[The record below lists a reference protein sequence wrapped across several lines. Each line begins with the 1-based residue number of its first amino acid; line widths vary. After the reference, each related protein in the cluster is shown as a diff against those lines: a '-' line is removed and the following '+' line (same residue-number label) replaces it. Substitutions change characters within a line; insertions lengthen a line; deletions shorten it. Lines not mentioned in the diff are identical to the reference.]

1 MSSAQ
6 FRIFSAAGTELE
18 SGNADAS
25 VSNGTL
31 VITAPGRPSLRV
43 PFGQITSVVEPQQF
57 SIGVTLADGTAIE
70 LSRLGAMRTQLLA
83 ELREGRASA
92 AAQASGAV
100 GDGDTFHATVRGVS
114 VEVNVFEDALLVLAD
129 GAAERIGFSF
139 VTGVAT
145 ENYSVA
151 VTLSGGSQLVVSR
164 LGWRTEELTALLN
177 ERLSQASGRTAAFL
191 GSLLPGLDPMAQR
204 ATAGLLRDGVAVPA
218 RALDA
223 IHPEISGT
231 LLQVATL
238 PDRFAAVSALA
249 RHADLAIGFKQ
260 RTSVTRPAVG
270 GTPWYDHAASPHIGQ
285 HESPGGLFGPG
296 LGGAM
301 AAGVMGGLGPGGH
314 GPGGYGPGGH
324 GAYGGYGGYGGGYGR
339 FGGYGGPFGGRYG
352 AGYGDYW
359 AYRALGGGMNVT
371 RADVAHP
378 MTARAEVRRGRLV
391 PATEDLAALTA
402 SGADPTVLAF
412 ALYSS
417 ARGRVAYEV
426 LNLPEPATFVYESDG
441 DARSVINR
449 WLDDTGFQAAAVHA
463 AGLTTAAR
471 TDPSAAL
478 LARSL
483 VAQVPHDENWQ
494 RQIADLLR

>member
-6 FRIFSAAGTELE
+6 FRIFSAAGAELE
-18 SGNADAS
+18 SGSADAS

-31 VITAPGRPSLRV
+31 VITAPGRAGLRV

-83 ELREGRASA
+83 ELRDGRAAA

-151 VTLSGGSQLVVSR
+151 VTLSGGAQLVVSR
-164 LGWRTEELTALLN
+164 LGRRTEELAALLN

-204 ATAGLLRDGVAVPA
+204 AAAGLLRDGVAVPG

-223 IHPEISGT
+223 IHPDISGT
-231 LLQVATL
+231 LLQVATS
-238 PDRFAAVSALA
+238 PGRFPAVSALA

-270 GTPWYDHAASPHIGQ
+270 GTPWHDHAATPHIGQ

-301 AAGVMGGLGPGGH
+301 GAGMMGGGM
-314 GPGGYGPGGH
+314 GPGGYG
-324 GAYGGYGGYGGGYGR
+324 GYGGYGR

-378 MTARAEVRRGRLV
+378 MTPRADVRRGRLI

-402 SGADPTVLAF
+402 SGDDPTVLAF

-441 DARSVINR
+441 DARGVINR
-449 WLDDTGFQAAAVHA
+449 WLDDAGFQAAAVHA
-463 AGLTTAAR
+463 TGLTAAAR

-478 LARSL
+478 LDRSL

>member
-6 FRIFSAAGTELE
+6 YRIFTSAGAELE
-18 SGNADAS
+18 SGSADAS
-25 VSNGTL
+25 VSDGTL
-31 VITAPGRPSLRV
+31 VITAPGQPSLRV
-43 PFGQITSVVEPQQF
+43 PFGQITSIVEPQQF

-83 ELREGRASA
+83 ELRDGRATA

-100 GDGDTFHATVRGVS
+100 GDGDTFHATARGVS
-114 VEVNVFEDALLVLAD
+114 VEIHVFEDALLVVAD

-139 VTGVAT
+139 VTAVVT
-145 ENYSVA
+145 ENYSVTI
-151 VTLSGGSQLVVSR
+151 TLSGGSQLVVSR
-164 LGWRTEELTALLN
+164 LGRRTGELAALVN

-231 LLQVATL
+231 LLRVATL
-238 PDRFAAVSALA
+238 PDRYPAVSALT

-270 GTPWYDHAASPHIGQ
+270 GTPWYDHAATPHIGG

-301 AAGVMGGLGPGGH
+301 AAGVMGGM
-314 GPGGYGPGGH
+314 GPGGYG
-324 GAYGGYGGYGGGYGR
+324 Y
-339 FGGYGGPFGGRYG
+339 GGYGGPFGGGHGAYG
-352 AGYGDYW
+352 GGFGDYW
-359 AYRALGGGMNVT
+359 AYRALGGGMNAA
-371 RADVAHP
+371 RADVAHQ
-378 MTARAEVRRGRLV
+378 MTPRADVRRGRLT
-391 PATEDLAALTA
+391 PATEDLAALTT

-412 ALYSS
+412 ALFSS
-417 ARGRVAYEV
+417 ARGRVAYDV

-441 DARSVINR
+441 DARGIINR

-463 AGLTTAAR
+463 TGLTSAAR
-471 TDPSAAL
+471 TDPSAVL
-478 LARSL
+478 LARSQ
-483 VAQVPHDENWQ
+483 VAQVPHGENWQ
-494 RQIADLLR
+494 RQIADLL

>member
-164 LGWRTEELTALLN
+164 LGRRTEELTALLN

-270 GTPWYDHAASPHIGQ
+270 GIPWYDHAASPHIGQ

-314 GPGGYGPGGH
+314 GPGGYSPGGH
-324 GAYGGYGGYGGGYGR
+324 GAYGGYGGYGGGHGR

>member
-1 MSSAQ
+1 MTAAQ
-6 FRIFSAAGTELE
+6 FRIFSAAGAELE
-18 SGNADAS
+18 SGSADAS

-83 ELREGRASA
+83 ELREGRAAA

-100 GDGDTFHATVRGVS
+100 GDGDTFHATVRGVC

-151 VTLSGGSQLVVSR
+151 LTLSGGSQLLVSR
-164 LGWRTEELTALLN
+164 LGRRTEELTALLN

-238 PDRFAAVSALA
+238 PDRFPAVSALA

-270 GTPWYDHAASPHIGQ
+270 GTPWYDHAATPHIGQ

-301 AAGVMGGLGPGGH
+301 AAGMMGGGMMGGLGPGGH
-314 GPGGYGPGGH
+314 GP
-324 GAYGGYGGYGGGYGR
+324 GGYGGGYGR

-378 MTARAEVRRGRLV
+378 MTPRADVRRGRLI

-441 DARSVINR
+441 DARGVINR

-463 AGLTTAAR
+463 AGLTAAAR

>member
-6 FRIFSAAGTELE
+6 YRIFTSAGAELE
-18 SGNADAS
+18 SGSADAS

-31 VITAPGRPSLRV
+31 VITAPGQPSLRV
-43 PFGQITSVVEPQQF
+43 PFGQITSIAEPQQF

-83 ELREGRASA
+83 ELREGRAAA

-100 GDGDTFHATVRGVS
+100 GDGDTFHATTRGVS
-114 VEVNVFEDALLVLAD
+114 VEVHVFEDALLVVAD

-139 VTGVAT
+139 VTGLVT
-145 ENYSVA
+145 ENYSVTI
-151 VTLSGGSQLVVSR
+151 TLSGGSQLVVSR
-164 LGWRTEELTALLN
+164 LGRRTGELAALLN

-218 RALDA
+218 RTLDA

-231 LLQVATL
+231 LLRVATL
-238 PDRFAAVSALA
+238 PDRYPAVSALT

-270 GTPWYDHAASPHIGQ
+270 GTPWYDHTATPHIGG

-301 AAGVMGGLGPGGH
+301 AAGVMGGMGP
-314 GPGGYGPGGH
+314 
-324 GAYGGYGGYGGGYGR
+324 GGYGGYGPGGYGR
-339 FGGYGGPFGGRYG
+339 FGGYGGPFGGGHGAYG
-352 AGYGDYW
+352 GGFGDYW
-359 AYRALGGGMNVT
+359 AYRALGGGMNAT
-371 RADVAHP
+371 RADVAHQ
-378 MTARAEVRRGRLV
+378 MTPRADVRRGRLT
-391 PATEDLAALTA
+391 PATEDLAALTS

-412 ALYSS
+412 ALFSS

-441 DARSVINR
+441 DARAVINR
-449 WLDDTGFQAAAVHA
+449 WLDDTGFQAATVHA
-463 AGLTTAAR
+463 TGLTSAAR
-471 TDPSAAL
+471 TDPSAVL
-478 LARSL
+478 LTRSQ
-483 VAQVPHDENWQ
+483 VAQVPHGENWQ
-494 RQIADLLR
+494 RQIADLL

>member
-6 FRIFSAAGTELE
+6 YRIFTSAGAELE
-18 SGNADAS
+18 SGSADAS
-25 VSNGTL
+25 VSDGTL
-31 VITAPGRPSLRV
+31 VVSVPGRASLRV
-43 PFGQITSVVEPQQF
+43 PFGQITSIVEPQQF

-70 LSRLGAMRTQLLA
+70 LSRLGPMRTQLLA
-83 ELREGRASA
+83 ELREGRAGA

-100 GDGDTFHATVRGVS
+100 GDGDTFRGTVRGVS
-114 VEVNVFEDALLVLAD
+114 VELSVFEDALLVLGD

-139 VTGVAT
+139 VTAVAT
-145 ENYSVA
+145 QDYAVT

-164 LGWRTEELTALLN
+164 LGRRTEELAALLN

-231 LLQVATL
+231 LLHLATL
-238 PDRFAAVSALA
+238 PDRLPAVSALSRQA
-249 RHADLAIGFKQ
+249 ELAIGFKQ

-270 GTPWYDHAASPHIGQ
+270 GTPWYDHAATPHIGQ
-285 HESPGGLFGPG
+285 HDSPGGLFQPG

-301 AAGVMGGLGPGGH
+301 AAGVMGGMGPGGH
-314 GPGGYGPGGH
+314 GPGGGYGGF
-324 GAYGGYGGYGGGYGR
+324 GGYGGYGR
-339 FGGYGGPFGGRYG
+339 FGGGYGGPFGGGYG
-352 AGYGDYW
+352 AYGGGFGDYW
-359 AYRALGGGMNVT
+359 AYRAIGCGMNAN
-371 RADVAHP
+371 RADIAHQ
-378 MTARAEVRRGRLV
+378 MTPRADVRRGRLT
-391 PATEDLAALTA
+391 PATEDLAALTT

-412 ALYSS
+412 ALLSS
-417 ARGRVAYEV
+417 AHGRVALEV
-426 LNLPEPATFVYESDG
+426 LNVPEPATFVYESDG
-441 DARSVINR
+441 DARGVINR

-463 AGLTTAAR
+463 TGLTAAAR

-494 RQIADLLR
+494 RQIADFLTR

>member
-6 FRIFSAAGTELE
+6 YRIFSSAGAELE
-18 SGNADAS
+18 SGSADAS
-25 VSNGTL
+25 VSDGTL
-31 VITAPGRPSLRV
+31 VITPPGRSGLRV
-43 PFGQITSVVEPQQF
+43 PFGQVTSIVEPQPF

-83 ELREGRASA
+83 ELREGRAGA

-100 GDGDTFHATVRGVS
+100 GDGDTFTGTARGVS
-114 VEVNVFEDALLVLAD
+114 VEVHVFEDALLVVAD

-139 VTGVAT
+139 VAGVAM
-145 ENYSVA
+145 ENYSVT
-151 VTLSGGSQLVVSR
+151 VTLAGGSQLVVSR
-164 LGWRTEELTALLN
+164 LGRRTGELAALLN
-177 ERLSQASGRTAAFL
+177 ERISQASGRTAAFL

-231 LLQVATL
+231 LLRVATL
-238 PDRFAAVSALA
+238 PDRFPAVSALA

-260 RTSVTRPAVG
+260 LTSVTRPAVG
-270 GTPWYDHAASPHIGQ
+270 GTPWYDHAATPHIGQ
-285 HESPGGLFGPG
+285 HETPGGLFRPG

-301 AAGVMGGLGPGGH
+301 AAGMMGGMGPGGYGGFGGYG
-314 GPGGYGPGGH
+314 GPGLGGYGPGG
-324 GAYGGYGGYGGGYGR
+324 YGR
-339 FGGYGGPFGGRYG
+339 YGGYGGPFGGGHGAYG
-352 AGYGDYW
+352 GGYGDYW
-359 AYRALGGGMNVT
+359 AYRALGGGMNAT
-371 RADVAHP
+371 RADVAHQ
-378 MTARAEVRRGRLV
+378 MTPRADVRRGRLT
-391 PATEDLAALTA
+391 PATEDLAALTT
-402 SGADPTVLAF
+402 SGEDPTVLAF
-412 ALYSS
+412 ALFSS
-417 ARGRVAYEV
+417 ARGRVAYDA

-441 DARSVINR
+441 DARGVINR
-449 WLDDTGFQAAAVHA
+449 WLDDTGFQTAAVHA
-463 AGLTTAAR
+463 ASLTATAR

-478 LARSL
+478 LGRSL

>member
-6 FRIFSAAGTELE
+6 YRIFSSAGAELE
-18 SGNADAS
+18 SGSADAS
-25 VSNGTL
+25 VSGGTL
-31 VITAPGRPSLRV
+31 VIAAPGRASLRV
-43 PFGQITSVVEPQQF
+43 PFGQITSIVEPQQY

-70 LSRLGAMRTQLLA
+70 LGRLGAMRTQLLA
-83 ELREGRASA
+83 ELREGRAGA

-100 GDGDTFHATVRGVS
+100 GNGDIFQATVRGVS
-114 VEVNVFEDALLVLAD
+114 VEVHLFEDALLVVAN
-129 GAAERIGFSF
+129 GGAERVGFSF
-139 VTGVAT
+139 MTGVAT
-145 ENYSVA
+145 ESYSVT
-151 VTLSGGSQLVVSR
+151 VTLSDGSQLVVSR
-164 LGWRTEELTALLN
+164 LGRRTGELAALLN
-177 ERLSQASGRTAAFL
+177 ERLSQASGRTGAFL

-204 ATAGLLRDGVAVPA
+204 AIAGLLRDGVAVPA

-238 PDRFAAVSALA
+238 PDRFPAVSALA

-270 GTPWYDHAASPHIGQ
+270 GTPWYDHAATPHIGQ
-285 HESPGGLFGPG
+285 HESPGGLFRPG

-301 AAGVMGGLGPGGH
+301 AAGVAGGLGPGG
-314 GPGGYGPGGH
+314 YGP
-324 GAYGGYGGYGGGYGR
+324 GGYGR
-339 FGGYGGPFGGRYG
+339 FGGYGGPFGGGYG
-352 AGYGDYW
+352 AYGGGYGDYW
-359 AYRALGGGMNVT
+359 AYRALGGGINAT

-378 MTARAEVRRGRLV
+378 MTPRADVRRGRLT
-391 PATEDLAALTA
+391 PATEDLAALTT
-402 SGADPTVLAF
+402 SGEDPTVLAF
-412 ALYSS
+412 ALFSS

-426 LNLPEPATFVYESDG
+426 LNLLEPTTFVYESDG
-441 DARSVINR
+441 DARGVINR
-449 WLDDTGFQAAAVHA
+449 WLDDTGFQATAVHA
-463 AGLTTAAR
+463 TGLTAAAR
-471 TDPSAAL
+471 TDPAAAL

>member
-6 FRIFSAAGTELE
+6 YRIFSSVGAELE

-31 VITAPGRPSLRV
+31 VITSPGRASLRV
-43 PFGQITSVVEPQQF
+43 PFGQITTIVEPQQY

-83 ELREGRASA
+83 ELREGRAGA

-100 GDGDTFHATVRGVS
+100 GDGDTFRATARGVS
-114 VEVNVFEDALLVLAD
+114 VEVHVFEDALLVVAD

-139 VTGVAT
+139 VSGVAT
-145 ENYSVA
+145 ENYSVT
-151 VTLSGGSQLVVSR
+151 VTLAGSSQLALSQ
-164 LGWRTEELTALLN
+164 LGRRTEELAALLN
-177 ERLSQASGRTAAFL
+177 ERLSQAGGRTAAFL

-231 LLQVATL
+231 LLRVATL
-238 PDRFAAVSALA
+238 PGRFPAVSALA

-260 RTSVTRPAVG
+260 LTSVTRPAVG
-270 GTPWYDHAASPHIGQ
+270 GTPWYDHAATCSAPHIGE
-285 HESPGGLFGPG
+285 HETPGGLFRPG

-301 AAGVMGGLGPGGH
+301 AAGMMGGMGPGGH
-314 GPGGYGPGGH
+314 GGLGSYGGYGGYGRFGG
-324 GAYGGYGGYGGGYGR
+324 GYGGPFGGGYGGYGGG
-339 FGGYGGPFGGRYG
+339 F
-352 AGYGDYW
+352 GDYW
-359 AYRALGGGMNVT
+359 AYRAIGGGINAT
-371 RADVAHP
+371 RADVAHQ
-378 MTARAEVRRGRLV
+378 MTPRADVRRGRLT
-391 PATEDLAALTA
+391 PATEDLAALTT

-412 ALYSS
+412 ALFSS

-441 DARSVINR
+441 NARGVINR

-463 AGLTTAAR
+463 TGLTAAAR

-483 VAQVPHDENWQ
+483 VAQVPHDEDWQ
-494 RQIADLLR
+494 RHIADLLR

>member
-1 MSSAQ
+1 MSTAQ
-6 FRIFSAAGTELE
+6 YRIFSSAGAELE
-18 SGNADAS
+18 SGGGDAS

-31 VITAPGRPSLRV
+31 VITVPGRASLRV
-43 PFGQITSVVEPQQF
+43 PFGQITSIIEPQQY

-83 ELREGRASA
+83 ELREGRAGA

-100 GDGDTFHATVRGVS
+100 GDGDTFQATVRGVC
-114 VEVNVFEDALLVLAD
+114 VEVHIFEDALLVVAD

-145 ENYSVA
+145 ENYAVT
-151 VTLSGGSQLVVSR
+151 VTLSGGSQLALSR
-164 LGWRTEELTALLN
+164 LGRRTEELAALLN
-177 ERLSQASGRTAAFL
+177 ERLSQAGGRTAAFL

-204 ATAGLLRDGVAVPA
+204 SIAGLLRDGVAVPA

-223 IHPEISGT
+223 VHPDISGT

-238 PDRFAAVSALA
+238 PDRFPAVSALA

-270 GTPWYDHAASPHIGQ
+270 GTPWYDHAATPHIGQ
-285 HESPGGLFGPG
+285 HESPGGLFRPG

-314 GPGGYGPGGH
+314 GPGGYG
-324 GAYGGYGGYGGGYGR
+324 GYGGYGHGRFGGY
-339 FGGYGGPFGGRYG
+339 GGYGGPFGGGYG
-352 AGYGDYW
+352 GYGGGYGDYW
-359 AYRALGGGMNVT
+359 AYRALGSGINAT

-378 MTARAEVRRGRLV
+378 MTPRADVRRGRLT
-391 PATEDLAALTA
+391 PATEDLAALTT
-402 SGADPTVLAF
+402 SGEDPTVLAF
-412 ALYSS
+412 ALFSS
-417 ARGRVAYEV
+417 ARGRVAYEA
-426 LNLPEPATFVYESDG
+426 LNLPEPTTFVYESDG
-441 DARSVINR
+441 DARGVINR
-449 WLDDTGFQAAAVHA
+449 WLDDTGFQVTAVHA
-463 AGLTTAAR
+463 AGLATAAR

-483 VAQVPHDENWQ
+483 VAQVPHDQNWQ